1 MRRRE
6 FIMVLGSAAAATVG
20 SSAQTAKRRVAW
32 LGIGSGVGTSP
43 YLDSL
48 RAGLAD
54 HGWVEDRNLALSIFW
69 ARGREDME
77 GVARAMLSANPEVV
91 VTQELMI
98 YAVKPLQPTMPI
110 VFGFSGD
117 PVEGELVDGLA

>member
-6 FIMVLGSAAAATVG
+6 FIMVLGGAAAATVDA
-20 SSAQTAKRRVAW
+20 SAEMPKRRVAW
-32 LGIGSGVGTSP
+32 LGIGSGGEPSP
-43 YLDSL
+43 YLDAL

-54 HGWVEDRNLALSIFW
+54 HGWVEDRNLALSVYW

-77 GVARAMLSANPEVV
+77 SVARVMLSTNPEVV
-91 VTQELMI
+91 VTQELMV
-98 YAVKPLQPTMPI
+98 YAVQPLQPTMPV

-117 PVEGELVDGLA
+117 